1 MYIFCYFFFFS
12 SRRRH
17 TRCALVTGVQTC
29 ALPICLLYLGAGIGL
44 AAARLLSR
52 WRGKPGSEAPLKAA
66 DLGWLAA
73 IILFGGV
80 AGPVLLMLGLV
91 ATAASTTALL
101 LHLEGLATLAIAWLV
116 SREHVDLR
124 IGIGAEIGRAH
135 VLNPVTTAH
144 IV

>member
-1 MYIFCYFFFFS
+1 MGSATLFGASTPLAKLLLGGIS
-12 SRRRH
+12 PWLM
-17 TRCALVTGVQTC
+17 AG
-29 ALPICLLYLGAGIGL
+29 LLYLGAGIGL

-101 LHLEGLATLAIAWLV
+101 LNQ
-116 SREHVDLR
+116 
-124 IGIGAEIGRAH
+124 IGRAH
-135 VLNPVTTAH
+135 V
-144 IV
+144 